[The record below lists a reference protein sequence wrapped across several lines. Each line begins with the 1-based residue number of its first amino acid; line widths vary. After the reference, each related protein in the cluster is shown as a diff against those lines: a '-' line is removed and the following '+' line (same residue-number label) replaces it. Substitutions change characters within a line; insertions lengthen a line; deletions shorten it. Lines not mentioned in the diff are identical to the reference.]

1 MRISGTFVYQPQ
13 TITMPHDGVEEYFPC
28 AIAVGLV
35 VLNEDGSPA
44 SSAASPVD
52 VECSVVL
59 SSPFV
64 RGPSGGVRLVK
75 VVQVAVVA
83 DNSGYVQL
91 TYVLPRDTVDSLPAG
106 WTPMAI
112 LATVNAEHEALL
124 VAAPVPAVDTGIL
137 PPSGTHPASGGEKTQ

>member
-1 MRISGTFVYQPQ
+1 MRISGTFVYQPR
-13 TITMPHDGVEEYFPC
+13 TTTMRPDGVEEFFAC

-44 SSAASPVD
+44 SSATSPVD

-59 SSPFV
+59 SNPFV

-75 VVQVAVVA
+75 GVSAVVA

-91 TYVLPRDTVDSLPAG
+91 TYLLPGPTVDSLPAG

-124 VAAPVPAVDTGIL
+124 LAAPVPAVNMAIM
-137 PPSGTHPASGGEKTQ
+137 PPASIGPANGGEKTQA